1 MTINNNLEDEVK
13 EGFMGKIGRKAGK
26 ITGFLGLLTALSP
39 LGLKAYSINGN
50 VKDIHEH
57 KNMADREVVIKDVND
72 PSRIKTA
79 YTDANGDFS
88 VDWSFNQAP
97 VVYNISPENGATG
110 VSTSPELK
118 VVGTDGD
125 DDPLSIEFYK
135 ASNDS
140 LIGSDN
146 IQSGDTASIV
156 WNNLDESTLY
166 EWYVKAA
173 DGEDTTTSNK
183 CNFTTESSGG
193 ITEEEKNKIDIFGE
207 DNILK
212 VIGDYDDKFE
222 GDILDANG
230 RKVGE
235 LEEIMGSEYGF
246 SVSKVPQGVYFMI
259 LKRNGEN
266 IAQVKFLDVENK
278 VFGVSPKWNIEEDN
292 VSSSDSYKKETNSS
306 NERTESL
313 KLRSTKLDSL
323 EFLIKGDSGTWERV
337 TYRTA
342 NPDET
347 NNYDF
352 SVIDKTIFDST
363 MMDFYNE
370 ITGRGTEFGTARW
383 VLDTIQYMVDTTD
396 MSQAMINTIVS
407 IINDEVI
414 YMTNN
419 QITPV
424 INFTNTHPEHYY
436 GADTI
441 NIYVDNDIPGMGEH
455 SEESIEGYDNNDYTL
470 ETAYVKLVCG
480 DYLYRGVILQEIL
493 QTLGW
498 VCDSDLENSV
508 FNGSSASHYLTEA
521 DSLSRI
527 LYLRNPKN
535 IYPDEDSKPEGW

>member
-1 MTINNNLEDEVK
+1 MTVKNNSLEDEVK
-13 EGFMGKIGRKAGK
+13 EGFMTKLSRNAWK
-26 ITGFLGLLTALSP
+26 ITGFISILKALSALY
-39 LGLKAYSINGN
+39 LGAYTINGN
-50 VKDIHEH
+50 VKDVHEN
-57 KNMADREVVIKDVND
+57 KDMENIGVVIKDVNN

-118 VVGTDGD
+118 VIGEDPD
-125 DDPLSIEFYK
+125 NDPLSIEFYK

-146 IQSGDTASIV
+146 IQSGDTASVV

-173 DGEDTTTSNK
+173 DGEYTTTSNT

-193 ITEEEKNKIDIFGE
+193 ITEEEKNKIDIFG
-207 DNILK
+207 DGNYIK
-212 VIGDYDDKFE
+212 VRGNDEFE
-222 GDILDANG
+222 GDILDVNG

-235 LEEIMGSEYGF
+235 LEDIMGSEYGF
-246 SVSKVPQGVYFMI
+246 SVSEIPQGVYFMI
-259 LKRNGEN
+259 LNKDGEM
-266 IAQVKFLDVENK
+266 IARVKFSDVDNK
-278 VFGVSPKWNIEEDN
+278 VLGVSPKWNIEEDN
-292 VSSSDSYKKETNSS
+292 VSSSDSYEKSSSSKNANHSILRSS
-306 NERTESL
+306 N
-313 KLRSTKLDSL
+313 LDSL
-323 EFLIKGDSGTWERV
+323 EFTLKNDSDIWKRV
-337 TYRTA
+337 TYKTA

-347 NNYDF
+347 NNYNLTA
-352 SVIDKTIFDST
+352 IDKSVFDST

-370 ITGRGTEFGTARW
+370 ITNRLNWNGSARW
-383 VLDTIQYMVDTTD
+383 ASGKTIQYMVDTTD

-419 QITPV
+419 QITPI
-424 INFTNTHPEHYY
+424 INFTNTHPDHYY

-441 NIYVDNDIPGMGEH
+441 NICVDNDIPGMGAHGEK
-455 SEESIEGYDNNDYTL
+455 SIEGYDGNEYTL

-508 FNGSSASHYLTEA
+508 FNGSSASHYLTKA

-535 IYPDEDSKPEGW
+535 IYPDEDSKPKGW